1 MATFGVVVGERTPEG
16 REEFLRYYKAA
27 IEVPSPA
34 VTSIEQISKEL
45 NVFLVVGVIEREGGT
60 LYCTAV
66 FIDPVQ
72 GYVGKHR
79 KLAPTAM
86 ERLLWGQGDA
96 STLTVLD
103 TTFPKAKETDPSIN
117 AKISATICW

>member
-1 MATFGVVVGERTPEG
+1 MSTFGTVVGDRTADG
-16 REEFLRYYKAA
+16 REEFLRYYSSA
-27 IEVPSPA
+27 IELPSPA
-34 VTSIEQISKEL
+34 LSDIERISRESGI
-45 NVFLVVGVIEREGGT
+45 FLVIGIIEKDGGT

-66 FIDPVQ
+66 FVDPAQ

-96 STLTVLD
+96 STLPVLD

>member
-34 VTSIEQISKEL
+34 VTSIEQISKDL

-66 FIDPVQ
+66 FVDPAQ

>member
-1 MATFGVVVGERTPEG
+1 MTTFGVVVGERTPEG

-27 IEVPSPA
+27 IEVPGPA

-45 NVFLVVGVIEREGGT
+45 NVFIMTGVIERDGGT

-66 FIDPVQ
+66 FVDPEH

-86 ERLLWGQGDA
+86 ERLIWGQGDET
-96 STLTVLD
+96 TLTVLD
-103 TTFPKAKETDPSIN
+103 TTFPKAQESSPTVK